1 MLVQSVP
8 SGKRPYLPE
17 NHQYQTIKPTSFKII
32 YHAVGNLSYHQR
44 ISLFIR
50 SLWMIKKNLDPS
62 LHYRNCDQQKCIVSL
77 QCLYAVTRLVIPNF
91 SIKCG
96 IITSISLNFLNRSE
110 MRPYTFVTGDLEGSV
125 MCSCLHHLDDV
136 ARYIKLNPDV
146 WNHLACLS

>member
-1 MLVQSVP
+1 MKVIKCLTNKKLP
-8 SGKRPYLPE
+8 SEDILI
-17 NHQYQTIKPTSFKII
+17 YQIT
-32 YHAVGNLSYHQR
+32 VDD
-44 ISLFIR
+44 
-50 SLWMIKKNLDPS
+50 KKNLDPS

-125 MCSCLHHLDDV
+125 MCSLYV
-136 ARYIKLNPDV
+136 YIIWMMLPDT
-146 WNHLACLS
+146 LS